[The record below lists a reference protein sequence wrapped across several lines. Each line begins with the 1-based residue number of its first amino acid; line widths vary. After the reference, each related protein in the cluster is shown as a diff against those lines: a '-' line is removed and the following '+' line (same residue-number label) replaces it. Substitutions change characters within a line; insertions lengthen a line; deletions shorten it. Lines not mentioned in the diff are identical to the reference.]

1 MRESS
6 TTMSGRGLNTSLH
19 VGLTNPRLLKRDSKN
34 QNNPYLSNDG
44 PTNVPKKQKIGP
56 FHHKGDIT
64 GPLQRE
70 REELDA
76 LLSKIKN
83 GELPDPSQG
92 EDKWFVK
99 SMPEVEW
106 WDRKYYLPEKVEGED
121 ESEEED
127 EDEDKYRPSIKYVLH
142 PVPPKIKDK
151 TTNAKLYLTTKER
164 RQLRRNKRLL
174 QQREEQKQVQL
185 GLIPKPENKVKLS
198 TIMNQQGQGV
208 DMPTGWE
215 QKVKEAMSERKRQHE
230 LTNQRRHEMAK
241 MKEKPMGNLNENTDI
256 LVQVYR
262 FNQLINPSI
271 RFKLMTN
278 AHQLEMKGCCLRD
291 QDDGPGIIV
300 LLTAKEKSMK
310 FMNRL
315 ILNRLPWKENFT
327 LKNSDT
333 PVDMSKNSIELV
345 WSGQVSHEEYSR
357 FPRRWFMKVCRGEN
371 DIKSVLRQFQAEHY
385 YKV

>member
-1 MRESS
+1 
-6 TTMSGRGLNTSLH
+6 MSGRGLNTSLH

-44 PTNVPKKQKIGP
+44 ATVQKKQKIGP
-56 FHHKGDIT
+56 FHNKGDIT

-70 REELDA
+70 RDEWDA
-76 LLSKIKN
+76 NLLKIKS
-83 GELPDPSQG
+83 GQLPDPSQG
-92 EDKWFVK
+92 ENKWFVK
-99 SMPEVEW
+99 NIPEVEW
-106 WDRKYYLPEKVEGED
+106 WDRKYYLPEKIERED
-121 ESEEED
+121 ESEEE
-127 EDEDKYRPSIKYVLH
+127 EEEEDKYRPSIEYVFH
-142 PVPPKIKDK
+142 PVPPTLKDK
-151 TTNAKLYLTTKER
+151 TVNAKLYLTTKER

-174 QQREEQKQVQL
+174 QQREEQKQIQL
-185 GLIPKPENKVKLS
+185 GLISKPENKVKLA
-198 TIMNQQGQGV
+198 TIMNQQGQGI

-215 QKVKEAMSERKRQHE
+215 QKVREAMNERKRQHD

-241 MKEKPMGNLNENTDI
+241 KKDTSIGSLDENADI

-262 FNQLINPSI
+262 FNQLTNPSI

-300 LLTAKEKSMK
+300 LLTTKEKSMK

-315 ILNRLPWKENFT
+315 ILNRLPWKDSFT
-327 LKNSDT
+327 LKNSNI
-333 PVDMSKNSIELV
+333 PIDMSGNSIEMV
-345 WSGQVSHEEYSR
+345 WSGQVTQQEYSR
-357 FPRRWFMKVCRGEN
+357 FPRRWFMRVCHGEN
-371 DIKSVLRQFQAEHY
+371 DIKNVLNQFQAEHY